1 MAKFKYRSTR
11 EMEPRPGAKFATTY
25 YRQTPAEYRRV
36 QAHVEAV
43 IADIID
49 GAIATNQT
57 DLLSA
62 ELKNFPRTGGKA
74 NYSAADILM
83 DMRDQLLSG
92 KDIASGI
99 LGRWNR
105 LLAEFPAECID
116 MIEHEPETNNFRA
129 VFAEPK
135 Y

>member
-11 EMEPRPGAKFATTY
+11 EMEPRPGVKFATVY
-25 YRQTPAEYRRV
+25 YRQTAAEYRRV

-49 GAIATNQT
+49 GAIARNQT
-57 DLLSA
+57 DLLTQ
-62 ELKNFPRTGGKA
+62 ELKNFPRLGGRP

-83 DMRDQLLSG
+83 DMRDQLATG

-105 LLAEFPAECID
+105 LLEEFPAECID
-116 MIEHEPETNNFRA
+116 MIEIEPETNNFTA
-129 VFAEPK
+129 VFV
-135 Y
+135 